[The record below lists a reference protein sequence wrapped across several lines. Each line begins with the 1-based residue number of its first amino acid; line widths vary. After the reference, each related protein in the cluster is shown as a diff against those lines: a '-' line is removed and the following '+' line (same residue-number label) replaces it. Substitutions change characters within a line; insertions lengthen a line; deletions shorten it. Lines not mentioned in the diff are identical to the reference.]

1 MASTWVHRQPR
12 SCNSDNTFSTMSST
26 TLTAIAVFENPRRV
40 DSKGKMLMF
49 DAQIYLDAGRSPI
62 VAILRYFN
70 INDQPFEDVG
80 MYSIITTIAK
90 MEKGINTVGGSVS
103 QRDGATS
110 KLNELD
116 YDLIGDIIQL
126 IPISSGAVDPRH
138 LAYVHVSGTVSSLNE
153 ADNTFDLD
161 AQQYISAMKD
171 LRVKGQTGDKAVA
184 ASVPLGVLPIR
195 CFFNMN
201 SPRYKG
207 RKPPMPRN
215 GAMVSLE
222 GFIFEVTKR
231 DGELPERFCVTLETV
246 NFMGR
251 SAIPPCPME
260 SPGRNTQTPGK
271 RSLKFSFNDLDSPVQ
286 QGKRVKPNAVEAQT

>member
-1 MASTWVHRQPR
+1 
-12 SCNSDNTFSTMSST
+12 
-26 TLTAIAVFENPRRV
+26 
-40 DSKGKMLMF
+40 
-49 DAQIYLDAGRSPI
+49 
-62 VAILRYFN
+62 
-70 INDQPFEDVG
+70 
-80 MYSIITTIAK
+80 
-90 MEKGINTVGGSVS
+90 
-103 QRDGATS
+103 
-110 KLNELD
+110 
-116 YDLIGDIIQL
+116 
-126 IPISSGAVDPRH
+126 
-138 LAYVHVSGTVSSLNE
+138 
-153 ADNTFDLD
+153 
-161 AQQYISAMKD
+161 MKD

-251 SAIPPCPME
+251 SAIPPRPME
-260 SPGRNTQTPGK
+260 SPGSKFQHLLLSTRLNLQFRNHPVLGNTQTPGK

-286 QGKRVKPNAVEAQT
+286 QGKRVKPNAVEVQT